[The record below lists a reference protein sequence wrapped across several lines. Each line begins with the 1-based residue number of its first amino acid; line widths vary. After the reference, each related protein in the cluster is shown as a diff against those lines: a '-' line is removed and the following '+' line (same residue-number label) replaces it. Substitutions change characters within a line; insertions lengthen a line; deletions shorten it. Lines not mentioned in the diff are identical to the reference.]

1 MENRYPHAIRMIR
14 TNCADPAQ
22 EAGFNEWYDRVH
34 VPDVLSSGMVARVI
48 RYRNTDRQDSGPGY
62 VAIHELAWEDLDA
75 VAREVARTRRRLTQ
89 RRGFHP
95 ALEIVMA
102 ESWKRIG
109 PEFRARGTGQATVA
123 GIFILESRCTS
134 APQEAEFNA
143 WYEDMHIPDLMNT
156 GLFTNA
162 YRFVLL
168 PQSRIIGPAVPG
180 EGDVTAGSAGGS
192 GRPTYLAVYETAG
205 DPLTAVEGFSR
216 DHRPRL
222 KAAGRLS
229 DIIEVTWRGIYRQLR

>member
-1 MENRYPHAIRMIR
+1 MEDRYPHAIRIIR

-34 VPDVLSSGMVARVI
+34 VPEVLSSGMVASVI
-48 RYRNTDRQDSGPGY
+48 RYRNADSQDSGPGY

-89 RRGFHP
+89 NRGFHP

-102 ESWKRIG
+102 ESWKRTG
-109 PEFRARGTGQATVA
+109 PEFRARATGQTAVA
-123 GIFILESRCTS
+123 GIFIIESRCTS
-134 APQEAEFNA
+134 AEREAEFNA
-143 WYEDMHIPDLMNT
+143 WYDEMHIPDLLSI
-156 GLFTNA
+156 GLFSKA
-162 YRFVLL
+162 YRFVLV

-180 EGDVTAGSAGGS
+180 EGDVSAGGSDDS
-192 GRPTYLAVYETAG
+192 GRPTYLAIYETAA
-205 DPLTAVEGFSR
+205 DPLTAVERFSR